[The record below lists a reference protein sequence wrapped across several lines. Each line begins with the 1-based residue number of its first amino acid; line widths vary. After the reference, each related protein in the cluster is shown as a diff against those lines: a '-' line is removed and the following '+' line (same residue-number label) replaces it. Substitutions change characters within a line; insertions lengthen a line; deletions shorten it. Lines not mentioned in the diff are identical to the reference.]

1 MKALMQKRNRS
12 KFNSNKGN
20 HNSRDNNN
28 FKMNSSKK
36 GKEMNNNTIIIFK
49 ILKINKGF
57 LKTKTFTIKT
67 DSIEKIKDFSIITI
81 LILVQDT
88 VMNNSSIDMDLAVID
103 KVNMN
108 SKIEVKDCN
117 LMTVDSI
124 KDIIVLLNKEI
135 TKESII

>member
-1 MKALMQKRNRS
+1 MQKRNRS

-36 GKEMNNNTIIIFK
+36 GKEMNNNTTLIFK

-67 DSIEKIKDFSIITI
+67 DSIETIKDFLIITI
-81 LILVQDT
+81 RILTQDT
-88 VMNNSSIDMDLAVID
+88 VMNNSSLDMDLEVID

-108 SKIEVKDCN
+108 SQIEVKDCN

-124 KDIIVLLNKEI
+124 KDIIVLPNKEI
-135 TKESII
+135 TKESKI

>member
-1 MKALMQKRNRS
+1 MQKRNRS